1 MERCRDA
8 AIPPKN
14 FKQQQIVIR
23 GCLFEHIKKI
33 KNKVFQNAHGKAMA
47 YKFKGI
53 RQGLNN
59 RNLTLSH
66 WLHLDEKAEVVK
78 K

>member
-1 MERCRDA
+1 MMQQFHPRISSNSRELSEDA
-8 AIPPKN
+8 S
-14 FKQQQIVIR
+14 
-23 GCLFEHIKKI
+23 LSTLKKI
-33 KNKVFQNAHGKAMA
+33 KNKKKVFQNAHGKAMA

-66 WLHLDEKAEVVK
+66 RLHLDEKAEVVK